1 MLSQIFV
8 GKNRS
13 GQQGKFNICFDRH
26 HSRFEDWR
34 EHKDLV
40 ELAKQSR

>member
-1 MLSQIFV
+1 MLSHIFV

-13 GQQGKFNICFDRH
+13 GPQGKFNICFDRH

>member
-13 GQQGKFNICFDRH
+13 GPQGKFNSCFDRH

-34 EHKDLV
+34 ENKDLV